1 MLGIRS
7 TSLATYNSA
16 PYDTIFA
23 RGAQAFLQKIF
34 AVILFFPHSGQKK
47 EPRKRLFERYAEA
60 RARRGIKCRARA

>member
-23 RGAQAFLQKIF
+23 VPAQAFFEFLFRIF
-34 AVILFFPHSGQKK
+34 SFSHTSGTVWAGKAPKYGNSAGWGMQN
-47 EPRKRLFERYAEA
+47 A
-60 RARRGIKCRARA
+60 GD

>member
-47 EPRKRLFERYAEA
+47 EPRKRLF
-60 RARRGIKCRARA
+60 